1 MKKTKLLY
9 WIIQFIAW
17 GGFCM
22 MVGIASV
29 LQGEFSDRIL
39 FKLGQLFVLLILTSH
54 SIRSVFIYR
63 DWLNLKVGLLIPR
76 ALGLIFGLS
85 CLLVIINKTTGYLLF
100 NEEGISGM
108 EFLVNVLIYSIFFI
122 MWTRSEEHTS
132 ELQSRP

>member
-76 ALGLIFGLS
+76 ALGLIDRKSTRLNASHVRISYAVF
-85 CLLVIINKTTGYLLF
+85 CLKKKNNNKT
-100 NEEGISGM
+100 
-108 EFLVNVLIYSIFFI
+108 
-122 MWTRSEEHTS
+122 
-132 ELQSRP
+132 